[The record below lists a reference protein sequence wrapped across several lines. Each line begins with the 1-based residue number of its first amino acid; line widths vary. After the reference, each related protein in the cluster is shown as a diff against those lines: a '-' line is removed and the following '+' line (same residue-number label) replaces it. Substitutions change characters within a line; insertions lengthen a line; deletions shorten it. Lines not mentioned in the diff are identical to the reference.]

1 MRSSV
6 VVAFAAGFASQ
17 AYAACSSALK
27 IDDFSK
33 YSSNTNSLN
42 SWTSGMTE
50 CVLRN
55 SYQLT

>member
-33 YSSNTNSLN
+33 YSSNTNSLD
-42 SWTSGMTE
+42 SWTSGMT
-50 CVLRN
+50 
-55 SYQLT
+55 